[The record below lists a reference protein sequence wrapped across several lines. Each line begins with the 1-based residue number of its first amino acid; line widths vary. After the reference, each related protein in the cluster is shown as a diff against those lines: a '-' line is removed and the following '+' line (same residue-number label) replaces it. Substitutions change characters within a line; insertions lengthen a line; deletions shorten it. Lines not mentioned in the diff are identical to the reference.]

1 MDVKEQIA
9 VLEQNVRTLLD
20 RYATLQTDYA
30 TLLEANKQQREE
42 LMRTHAEFVQL
53 SEDFKNL
60 KLAHALSADT
70 ESKEKAKREI
80 TKLISLVD
88 EALENLSE

>member
-1 MDVKEQIA
+1 M
-9 VLEQNVRTLLD
+9 LEQNLRTLLD

-30 TLLEANKQQREE
+30 NLLEANRRQREE
-42 LMRTHAEFVQL
+42 LMRTHGEFIKL

-60 KLAHALSADT
+60 KLAHALSAST
-70 ESKEKAKREI
+70 EDREKAKREI